1 MKNRTRVWRN
11 VYNTASA
18 RAYNRRFTVYV
29 FVIILFF
36 TDIDECL
43 ASPCNALASY
53 SCNNTNGS
61 YECACKKGYEF
72 DGVSCVGM

>member
-1 MKNRTRVWRN
+1 MNLYKPEL
-11 VYNTASA
+11 
-18 RAYNRRFTVYV
+18 
-29 FVIILFF
+29 IIGGLRYMFSLLLFF

-43 ASPCNALASY
+43 SSPCNALASY